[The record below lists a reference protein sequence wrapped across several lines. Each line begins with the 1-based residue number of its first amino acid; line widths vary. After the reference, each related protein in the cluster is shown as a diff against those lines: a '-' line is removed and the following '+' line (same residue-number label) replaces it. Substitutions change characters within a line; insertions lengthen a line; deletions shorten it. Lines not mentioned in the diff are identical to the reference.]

1 MSGFVYIMSNP
12 AFPHLL
18 KIGKSKKDPTIDRVS
33 ELNQT
38 GVPFPFKVEY
48 FVMVGDESGL
58 EKSLHGHFAD
68 RRVNT
73 NREFFELE
81 LTVAIQAL
89 EAQADKFG
97 GVKYVENH
105 TAHRIQSSK
114 LFDED
119 WWWAV
124 PSIDE
129 IKREIEL
136 LDDINSAVDGWTPLN
151 FALAPMET
159 QPNVIQ
165 FLLECGAD
173 PNSVYDVTGATPLH
187 SASENDTEYSVAICR
202 LLLESGANINAQ
214 EKDGYTPLHTAAY
227 NAPNNAMFLLNNSA
241 DPNIKN
247 KEGET
252 PIFLASGFREI
263 ESVKSLLR
271 AGADPGIVDA
281 EGRNAIFGVLESP
294 GGQKF
299 QTVKLLT
306 SAGAD
311 PFVID
316 SSGKNLF
323 HVLVEFGASNDAEL
337 VDYLLGLGVD
347 PNTKDNS
354 GKSALDIAREHT
366 YKLNSKHL
374 LARC

>member
-1 MSGFVYIMSNP
+1 MSNP

-58 EKSLHGHFAD
+58 EKSLHMHFSN
-68 RRVNT
+68 RRVNA
-73 NREFFELE
+73 NREFFEVKLSA
-81 LTVAIQAL
+81 AINAL

-97 GVKYVENH
+97 GIKYIENH
-105 TAHRIQSSK
+105 TSHRLQSSK

-119 WWWAV
+119 WWWLV
-124 PSIDE
+124 PSLDE

-173 PNSVYDVTGATPLH
+173 PNSVYDVTGDTPLH
-187 SASENDTEYSVAICR
+187 TASENDTEHSIAICK
-202 LLLESGANINAQ
+202 LLLEAGAIINAQ
-214 EKDGYTPLHTAAY
+214 ENDGYTPLHTAAY

-247 KEGET
+247 KAGET
-252 PIFLASGFREI
+252 PIFLAAGFREI
-263 ESVKSLLR
+263 ESVKALLR
-271 AGADPGIVDA
+271 AGADVSIVNN
-281 EGRNAIFGVLESP
+281 EGRNAIYPVLENL
-294 GGQKF
+294 GNQKL

-306 SAGAD
+306 SMGAD

-316 SSGKNLF
+316 VNGKNLL
-323 HVLVEFGASNDAEL
+323 HVIVEFGASNDAEL
-337 VDYLLGLGVD
+337 VDYLLSRGVD
-347 PNTKDNS
+347 PSIRDNS

-366 YKLNSKHL
+366 YKPNCRQL